1 MEKFFKLL
9 YYYCLG
15 LFVAFIV
22 YMTIVMYIS
31 PRQDAEKRGFIPCT
45 EELVHNLTGCETGKM
60 SCAMGFLWD
69 DMKCNISVVL
79 NGLGAWVKGQQVTP
93 WANYLFEPVTEAE
106 QEGVYFGSADGSAL
120 TEDFIELKKQELDE
134 AKMRHVELDETI
146 LRDYPEIKDR
156 QAPEN
161 IDLPEDGDVTGYSDD
176 IEDEALIDGL
186 SVSSDTTDAVS
197 AQSQPVKD
205 VLKNLKDVTDEKLKE
220 GKVENEK

>member
-60 SCAMGFLWD
+60 SCAMGYLWD
-69 DMKCNISVVL
+69 DMQCNISVVL
-79 NGLGAWVKGQQVTP
+79 NGFGAWVKGQQSTP

-161 IDLPEDGDVTGYSDD
+161 IDLPEDTDVTGYSDD

-186 SVSSDTTDAVS
+186 SASSDTTDAVS
-197 AQSQPVKD
+197 AQPQPVKD